1 MRTETCIPS
10 CFFSWGSLGSK
21 RCQGSRDQGIYRV
34 QLRRLWTAGGSA
46 VAAAVTGLERQSK
59 SFHDVK
65 GHMALDRHRAF

>member
-1 MRTETCIPS
+1 MRTGTFIPS
-10 CFFSWGSLGSK
+10 CFFSQGSLGRK
-21 RCQGSRDQGIYRV
+21 RCQGSGDQGIYRV

-46 VAAAVTGLERQSK
+46 IAAVTGLERQSK